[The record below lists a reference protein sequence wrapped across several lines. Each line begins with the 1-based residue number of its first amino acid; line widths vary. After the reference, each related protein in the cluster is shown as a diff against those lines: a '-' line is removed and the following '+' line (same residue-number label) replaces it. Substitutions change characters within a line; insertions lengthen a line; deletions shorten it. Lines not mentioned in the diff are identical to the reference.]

1 MNKKMKMF
9 IICAVFALMISCKNY
24 ASGED
29 VKSLEQEKDLKE
41 KLKDF

>member
-24 ASGED
+24 ASGENL
-29 VKSLEQEKDLKE
+29 KNSEQN
-41 KLKDF
+41 